1 MFCAEC
7 GARASQTGPVPPP
20 GAISSS
26 PPLPG
31 TTSAPLPAGVA
42 PQPPAPFVPAVPAH
56 LASAPP
62 SAPSVPSVPGADDQ
76 AAPAV
81 AHEPDGPGLAPPP
94 PPSPPAVHADVPPVF
109 AAPVRPADTFPVVP
123 GRVAPVGTRVG
134 AFAIDVVALALV
146 AGLGVLIASLTV
158 GTPAPG
164 DVSATAGI
172 VSFLP
177 AALGG
182 LGGLALWIS
191 EARTGATLGG
201 WLLGIR
207 TVSVRTGR
215 PAGFL
220 AIFLR
225 QLIVG
230 LGAVA
235 CYVGQWVVVASGAF
249 DKTPAQRGWHDR
261 VAGTLVLRAG
271 ATGVARSA
279 DPDAA
284 WDHAVARAVGG
295 AVPPAPLPPAPV
307 PPAPV
312 PPAPVS
318 PAPVPPAPVPP
329 APVPPAPVPPA
340 PAPVPPAPAP
350 AVPVPPAPG
359 TPLGAAPGSA
369 VPPPPAP
376 PVPALAPA
384 PPVPPAPAAEPRART
399 GAVADAPPSEP
410 VVTAPLPAAPVISLV
425 PLPPGVGTGRPTG
438 PAAPDARLI
447 TGFPGSGGAPTGGAL
462 AGAGDVP
469 APSDVVG
476 EPRLT
481 SGPVTPP
488 APPVRRDLVEDLDE
502 LELTRMREPETLDAQ
517 PGVRGLRLVFDTGER
532 VDVVGEGV
540 VGRAPQA
547 APGIDHVVA
556 IDDPARSVSKVHL
569 AFGPTDHPDE
579 LWVID
584 RGSTNGSVVVRPDGS
599 AATLPAGARATVG
612 PGWSVRFGDRTV
624 VVERR

>member
-1 MFCAEC
+1 MP
-7 GARASQTGPVPPP
+7 T
-20 GAISSS
+20 
-26 PPLPG
+26 
-31 TTSAPLPAGVA
+31 
-42 PQPPAPFVPAVPAH
+42 VPAH
-56 LASAPP
+56 LAPAPPAASSAP
-62 SAPSVPSVPGADDQ
+62 ATPGGVGQ
-76 AAPAV
+76 GAPA
-81 AHEPDGPGLAPPP
+81 ALHQPDGPGLAPPP

-158 GTPAPG
+158 GTPEPG
-164 DVSATAGI
+164 DVSAAAGI

-182 LGGLALWIS
+182 IGGLALWIS

-295 AVPPAPLPPAPV
+295 AVPPAPLPPAPL
-307 PPAPV
+307 
-312 PPAPVS
+312 
-318 PAPVPPAPVPP
+318 PPAPVPP
-329 APVPPAPVPPA
+329 APVPVPPA
-340 PAPVPPAPAP
+340 PVP
-350 AVPVPPAPG
+350 AVPVPPVPG
-359 TPLGAAPGSA
+359 TPLSTAPGSA

-376 PVPALAPA
+376 PVPAATPVPPV
-384 PPVPPAPAAEPRART
+384 PPVPPAPAAEPQART
-399 GAVADAPPSEP
+399 GGVADAPPSAP
-410 VVTAPLPAAPVISLV
+410 VVTAPLPAAPVIGLV

-447 TGFPGSGGAPTGGAL
+447 TGFPGSGAAPTGGAL

-469 APSDVVG
+469 APSDVVA